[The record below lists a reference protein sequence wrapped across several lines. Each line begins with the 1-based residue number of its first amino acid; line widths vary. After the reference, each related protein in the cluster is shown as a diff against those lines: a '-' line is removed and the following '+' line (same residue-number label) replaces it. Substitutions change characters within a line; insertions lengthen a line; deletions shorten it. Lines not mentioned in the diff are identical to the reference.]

1 MPDQLTTNGDAL
13 RLFFTD
19 DVYVVNE
26 PSITWGLPQEP
37 SAEALL
43 TEVTPITVAALPEV
57 APIAAAVSPEPKPFP
72 DFKFLGGN
80 KRNILILVHDEEN
93 DVSDEKGRELLR
105 KIVKSINLVTA
116 DFALVNY
123 AKYKGASFDELSQF
137 FKSTLVFSF
146 GVAPSHLGL
155 KEHPAN
161 AIVLKGPVRLI
172 FSHELRKLDADIS
185 VKKALWGILQKLTI

>member
-37 SAEALL
+37 SAEASKF
-43 TEVTPITVAALPEV
+43 EV
-57 APIAAAVSPEPKPFP
+57 APIVAITSSERVNRS

-80 KRNILILVHDEEN
+80 KRNILILVNDGEN
-93 DVSDEKGRELLR
+93 DVSDEHGRELLR

-123 AKYKGASFDELSQF
+123 AQYKGTSFDELNQF
-137 FKSTLVFSF
+137 FNSTLVFSF
-146 GVAPSHLGL
+146 GVEPQHLGL
-155 KEHPAN
+155 NIHPSN
-161 AIVLKGPVRLI
+161 AIVMEGVVRMI
-172 FSHELRKLDADIS
+172 FSHELRKLNADIT
-185 VKKALWGILQKLTI
+185 VKKALWGILQKITI

>member
-1 MPDQLTTNGDAL
+1 MPNQLTTNGDAL

-26 PSITWGLPQEP
+26 PNITWGLPQEP
-37 SAEALL
+37 SPEASVP
-43 TEVTPITVAALPEV
+43 EVGPIVAAT
-57 APIAAAVSPEPKPFP
+57 SPEPEVRH

-80 KRNILILVHDEEN
+80 KRNILILVNDEDN
-93 DVSDEKGRELLR
+93 DVSDDQGRELLR

-123 AKYKGASFDELSQF
+123 AKYKGASFDELNQF
-137 FKSTLVFSF
+137 FKSNLVFSF
-146 GVAPSHLGL
+146 GVEPRHLGL
-155 KEHPAN
+155 INHPSN
-161 AIVLKGPVRLI
+161 AIVLEGAVRMI
-172 FSHELRKLDADIS
+172 FSHELRKLDADIT

>member
-37 SAEALL
+37 SPE
-43 TEVTPITVAALPEV
+43 ESVPEV
-57 APIAAAVSPEPKPFP
+57 ATIVATTSSEPVSHH

-93 DVSDEKGRELLR
+93 EVSDEKGRELLR

-123 AKYKGASFDELSQF
+123 AKYKGASFEDLTAF

-146 GVAPSHLGL
+146 GVEPQHLGL
-155 KEHPAN
+155 SNHPSN
-161 AIVLKGPVRLI
+161 AVVLQGAVRMI
-172 FSHELRKLDADIS
+172 FSHELRKLDADILI
-185 VKKALWGILQKLTI
+185 KKALWGVLQKLSI

>member
-37 SAEALL
+37 SPQVPLSEL
-43 TEVTPITVAALPEV
+43 
-57 APIAAAVSPEPKPFP
+57 APVISSTSPEPTNHY

-80 KRNILILVHDEEN
+80 KRNILILVHDEDN

-123 AKYKGASFDELSQF
+123 ANYKGASFEQLNAF

-146 GVAPSHLGL
+146 GVEPQHLGL
-155 KEHPAN
+155 SNHPAN
-161 AIVLKGPVRLI
+161 SVVLQGTVRMI
-172 FSHELRKLDADIS
+172 FSHELRKLDADLA
-185 VKKALWGILQKLTI
+185 VKKALWSVLQKLSI